1 MDENRYPPLEPPPP
15 DLSLERQFTVG
26 DTQFLITATGAVDT
40 RIELAV
46 VGCDSDGRVL
56 SEISGGISRSDLPL
70 VAEVLTSTL
79 AGLVAL
85 HTPHHRVAAS
95 RRRAANH
102 GARWRPDDDE
112 RLVARHRAGASRRE
126 LSDEFGRSPAGIRAR
141 LEHLGELDRPGRAT
155 APE

>member
-56 SEISGGISRSDLPL
+56 SEISGGISRRDLPL
-70 VAEVLTSTL
+70 VAEVLTSTM

-85 HTPHHRVAAS
+85 HVPHHPVAAG

-102 GARWRPDDDE
+102 GARWRPDDDQ
-112 RLVARHRAGASRRE
+112 RLVARHRAGATRRE

-141 LEHLGELDRPGRAT
+141 LEHLGELDRPPA
-155 APE
+155 APA